1 MECCICLDEVENIA
15 LTCQRCKRGIVCTDC
30 FVRMGESKCPLCRF
44 VNIEIKPPEIYID
57 IESQRKPCCRLK
69 IKHCI
74 VSTCLTI
81 ITGFILQLSFNV
93 IVNDIV
99 TNVMYMILMGLLG
112 MFVVHCFL
120 ATNSDCHET
129 PIPYACCVIHDV

>member
-1 MECCICLDEVENIA
+1 MECCICFDEVVDNIA
-15 LTCQRCKRGIVCTDC
+15 FKCQRCKRGIVCTDC
-30 FVRMGESKCPLCRF
+30 FLFKSGESKCPLCRF

-81 ITGFILQLSFNV
+81 ITGFILQLTFNA
-93 IVNDIV
+93 IVNDIF
-99 TNVMYMILMGLLG
+99 TNVIDIIGALRNVCCALFFGNQLRLSRIPNTLCLL
-112 MFVVHCFL
+112 
-120 ATNSDCHET
+120 CHT
-129 PIPYACCVIHDV
+129 